1 MSTQTNIITP
11 ERYREIL
18 GHYPTGVV
26 VITAMAADG
35 RPEAMTV
42 GTFTSVSLDP
52 PLVGFLPAKSS
63 TTFPR
68 LRESTTFCVNV
79 LGGHQ
84 EALCRSFAS
93 KREDRFRAVKWT
105 LSPSGNPIIE
115 GAVAWID
122 AEFNDVIEVGD
133 HYFVLG
139 SVLDLDAPGKE
150 LPLVFFERGYGRF
163 TPLKF
168 VTRSTK
174 ELVSVFDVVGA
185 ARPIL
190 ESAALVI
197 QQEIVVSA
205 AVDDQ
210 IVHVAAVGTPS
221 IHPSPMVGRR
231 LPLAPPLGA
240 LLVAEANDEQK
251 EAWVARSTRSRDP
264 QDAMELRSFLENVR
278 GQGYVLSTKAQGHE
292 ELDILLD
299 LISNDV
305 HTPRQEREV
314 LRLLD
319 ELRACYDVRVARSA
333 GTLRMLAVPVHA
345 APGEVPFQIGVHDLD
360 LDADDPSVA
369 RILEVLLNTAKEIG
383 ALRLM
388 ERLSRA
394 SQDQIDNRHDEKGAI
409 K

>member
-1 MSTQTNIITP
+1 
-11 ERYREIL
+11 
-18 GHYPTGVV
+18 
-26 VITAMAADG
+26 
-35 RPEAMTV
+35 
-42 GTFTSVSLDP
+42 
-52 PLVGFLPAKSS
+52 
-63 TTFPR
+63 
-68 LRESTTFCVNV
+68 
-79 LGGHQ
+79 
-84 EALCRSFAS
+84 
-93 KREDRFRAVKWT
+93 
-105 LSPSGNPIIE
+105 
-115 GAVAWID
+115 
-122 AEFNDVIEVGD
+122 
-133 HYFVLG
+133 
-139 SVLDLDAPGKE
+139 
-150 LPLVFFERGYGRF
+150 
-163 TPLKF
+163 
-168 VTRSTK
+168 
-174 ELVSVFDVVGA
+174 
-185 ARPIL
+185 
-190 ESAALVI
+190 
-197 QQEIVVSA
+197 
-205 AVDDQ
+205 
-210 IVHVAAVGTPS
+210 VHVAAVGTPS